1 VVPLAVPGALPSL
14 PESPRTGTSPAWRHA
29 ITPRPERDQQ
39 FFSYSHDDRGW
50 LERLQTMIRPL
61 VRSHG
66 LRLWDE
72 FQIEPGDKWREEIET
87 ALAAAKVAL
96 LLVSSDFLASEFVTN
111 SELPQLLTAAE
122 EEGLRILW
130 VPLRPS
136 LVRRTPIEA

>member
-1 VVPLAVPGALPSL
+1 V
-14 PESPRTGTSPAWRHA
+14 
-29 ITPRPERDQQ
+29 
-39 FFSYSHDDRGW
+39 
-50 LERLQTMIRPL
+50 ERLQTMIRPL

-66 LRLWDE
+66 LRLWDDS
-72 FQIEPGDKWREEIET
+72 QIPPGAKWREEIET

-136 LVRRTPIEA
+136 LVRRTPIGSVRIRLWGIRAGLWCAWTLWNRRRRW